1 MLIFS
6 TSHITLQVNASEIQ
20 FTKWSGKNKTLFSMR
35 EKQHPRW
42 LDGFQT
48 SKSMISWYILYIYY
62 VISMYIKCLHVYN
75 ILTCCINLTM
85 PEEKDTIPPVS
96 QPVFFPNQRH
106 DSQKSPV
113 VSLATYFLLDVETDP
128 ELPKSVATQICC
140 LSAATQNAFTTVLAG
155 CGLTFTSL
163 ETSALE

>member
-1 MLIFS
+1 
-6 TSHITLQVNASEIQ
+6 
-20 FTKWSGKNKTLFSMR
+20 
-35 EKQHPRW
+35 
-42 LDGFQT
+42 
-48 SKSMISWYILYIYY
+48 
-62 VISMYIKCLHVYN
+62 
-75 ILTCCINLTM
+75 M

-96 QPVFFPNQRH
+96 QPVFSEQRH

-113 VSLATYFLLDVETDP
+113 VSLATYFRSADVETDP

-163 ETSALE
+163 ETLALE